1 MQMFIKTIALLL
13 ALLFLPDIYIYF
25 MYIVK
30 WVKSGLWRCLFFL
43 PTILLIIYMFTIRI
57 GTAAAPDHQ
66 HAVGVFFII
75 FLCICVPKAMF
86 FIIDGI
92 GHLFHVQLLERVF
105 RIMAMAAS
113 GTAVLIL
120 ITGYCWGKNHF
131 VVHQQTFVFD
141 NLPPAFD
148 GYRIA
153 FFSDLHIGTF
163 RQGNEKDVQTIADL
177 INAQEADAIMFGGD
191 LVNYQCAEVYGF
203 EQQLSSL
210 KAKDGVFSIM
220 GNHDYSS
227 YIRYASEEEK
237 QADIKKLEA
246 KQREFGW
253 TLLLNEHSIIRRG
266 NDSIAVVGVENDGKP
281 PFPSLGDLPKATKGI
296 ADGTFCILLTHD
308 PTHWR
313 RKVIPETN
321 ISLSLAGHTH
331 AGQFKV
337 FGWSP
342 VKYVYDEWS
351 GAYTEGD
358 QMLDVSD
365 GVGAVMFPFRFGA
378 WPEVNAITLR
388 RKAP

>member
-1 MQMFIKTIALLL
+1 MFIKTIALLL

-30 WVKSGLWRCLFFL
+30 WTKSWLWRGLFFL
-43 PTILLIIYMFTIRI
+43 PTALLIIYMLSVRI
-57 GTAAAPDHQ
+57 GTAAGPDHQ
-66 HAVGVFFII
+66 HAIGVFFII
-75 FLCICVPKAMF
+75 FLCITAPKAVF
-86 FIIDGI
+86 FIIDGL
-92 GHLFHVQLLERVF
+92 GHLVPSDIIGRIF
-105 RIMAMAAS
+105 RIVAMAAA

-120 ITGYCWGKNHF
+120 LTGYCWGRNHF

-153 FFSDLHIGTF
+153 FFSDIHIGTF

-177 INAQEADAIMFGGD
+177 INEQKADAIMFGGD

-203 EQQLSSL
+203 
-210 KAKDGVFSIM
+210 D
-220 GNHDYSS
+220 
-227 YIRYASEEEK
+227 
-237 QADIKKLEA
+237 
-246 KQREFGW
+246 
-253 TLLLNEHSIIRRG
+253 EHRIIRRG
-266 NDSIAVVGVENDGKP
+266 NDSIAVIGVENDGKP
-281 PFPSLGDLPKATKGI
+281 PFPSLGDLPKATQGI
-296 ADGTFCILLTHD
+296 GEGTFCILLTHD

-351 GAYTEGD
+351 GAYTEGN
-358 QMLDVSD
+358 QVLDVSD

-378 WPEVNAITLR
+378 WPEVNVITLR
-388 RKAP
+388 RKTP

>member
-13 ALLFLPDIYIYF
+13 ALLLLPDIYIYF
-25 MYIVK
+25 MYIVR
-30 WVKSGLWRCLFFL
+30 WTRSRLWRALYFL
-43 PTILLIIYMFTIRI
+43 PSILLFIYMLSIRI
-57 GTAAAPDHQ
+57 GVAAAPDHQ

-75 FLCICVPKAMF
+75 FLCICAPKAVF
-86 FIIDGI
+86 LIIDGL
-92 GHLFHVQLLERVF
+92 GHLLRQDALRRVF
-105 RIMAMAAS
+105 RILAMAAA
-113 GTAVLIL
+113 GTSVLIL
-120 ITGYCWGKNHF
+120 LTGYCWGRNHF
-131 VVHQQTFVFD
+131 VVHQQTFYFN

-163 RQGNEKDVQTIADL
+163 RKGNEKDVQTIAEL
-177 INAQEADAIMFGGD
+177 INDQKADAIMFGGD

-203 EQQLSSL
+203 EPQLSSL

-227 YIRYASEEEK
+227 YINYATEEEK
-237 QADIKKLEA
+237 QADIDKLEA

-253 TLLLNEHSIIRRG
+253 TLLLNEHAIIRRG
-266 NDSIAVVGVENDGKP
+266 NDSIAVIGVENDGRP

-296 ADGTFCILLTHD
+296 SDGTFCILLTHD

-321 ISLSLAGHTH
+321 ISLSLSGHTH

-351 GAYTEGD
+351 GAYTEGS

-365 GVGAVMFPFRFGA
+365 GIGAVMFPFRFGA
-378 WPEVNAITLR
+378 WPEVNVITLR
-388 RKAP
+388 RQAP